1 MVRNVGTFG
10 QILWEVRVRPASPT
24 DERNGI
30 SNWYRV
36 QAPRTPL
43 VDEGAL
49 VGGRTRLS
57 VQSERDAT
65 IYRLVQVPCK
75 QIPVR

>member
-1 MVRNVGTFG
+1 
-10 QILWEVRVRPASPT
+10 
-24 DERNGI
+24 
-30 SNWYRV
+30 
-36 QAPRTPL
+36 
-43 VDEGAL
+43 